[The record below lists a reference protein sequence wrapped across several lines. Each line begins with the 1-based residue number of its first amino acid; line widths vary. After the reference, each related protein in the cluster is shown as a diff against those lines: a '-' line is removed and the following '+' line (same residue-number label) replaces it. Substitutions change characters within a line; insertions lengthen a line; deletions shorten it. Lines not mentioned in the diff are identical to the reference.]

1 MDFLD
6 RLELEGDAET
16 KLRVQELRKTL
27 ARLEEL
33 RENCPL
39 KRLSESHKPRQQR
52 KQREHRILP
61 PSPAELEAWEKEKEM
76 LVKNP
81 PHKYRILPP
90 SPAELETELHR
101 GPWPLEATTQPPP
114 SSPSQSPLEEL
125 D

>member
-1 MDFLD
+1 MDFLE

-27 ARLEEL
+27 AHLEEL

-39 KRLSESHKPRQQR
+39 KRLSESRKPRQQR
-52 KQREHRILP
+52 KHRILP
-61 PSPAELEAWEKEKEM
+61 PSPAELEGWEKEKEI
-76 LVKNP
+76 LAKNP
-81 PHKYRILPP
+81 PNKYRILPP
-90 SPAELETELHR
+90 SPAELEGEVHR

-114 SSPSQSPLEEL
+114 PSQSPLEEL